1 MITDNQSLPN
11 GHKPLSI
18 SLMADDDKPR
28 EKAIASG
35 VRSLS
40 TSELLAIVIG
50 AGLPGKPVTE
60 LSAEILQAC
69 GGSLTRLSRM
79 SIAGLQ
85 AQFRGVGP
93 AKAVAIASA
102 LELARRMREEEPE
115 KQPRITSSADAF
127 RIIGDHFYNL
137 PTEEFWIM
145 LLSRANRVIATEC
158 ISRGGTAATY
168 VETKLIIKHAVE
180 TLANGI
186 ILVHNHPSGQLRP
199 SAQDDTLTRKI
210 KAAAELLDIHVL
222 DHLIIAGGSFY
233 SYADEGRL

>member
-1 MITDNQSLPN
+1 M
-11 GHKPLSI
+11 SI

-85 AQFRGVGP
+85 
-93 AKAVAIASA
+93 
-102 LELARRMREEEPE
+102 
-115 KQPRITSSADAF
+115 
-127 RIIGDHFYNL
+127 
-137 PTEEFWIM
+137 
-145 LLSRANRVIATEC
+145 
-158 ISRGGTAATY
+158 
-168 VETKLIIKHAVE
+168 
-180 TLANGI
+180 
-186 ILVHNHPSGQLRP
+186 
-199 SAQDDTLTRKI
+199 
-210 KAAAELLDIHVL
+210 
-222 DHLIIAGGSFY
+222 
-233 SYADEGRL
+233 

>member
-1 MITDNQSLPN
+1 MTPAEYTPAPD
-11 GHKPLSI
+11 HKPLSI

-60 LSAEILQAC
+60 LSAEILRAC
-69 GGSLTRLSRM
+69 GGSLTRLSRI

-127 RIIGDHFYNL
+127 RVIGDHFYNL
-137 PTEEFWIM
+137 PTEEFWVM

-158 ISRGGTAATY
+158 VSRGGTTATY

-199 SAQDDTLTRKI
+199 SPQDDTLTRKI
-210 KAAAELLDIHVL
+210 KAAAELLDIHLL
-222 DHLIIAGGSFY
+222 DHLIVASDSFY
-233 SYADEGRL
+233 SYADEARL